1 MTAPHR
7 SPRRLLA
14 AVAVLAALALV
25 AACSGDDSASSGTS
39 TTSTTSGSGTS
50 APDRIEP
57 VPSAGCAAAA
67 SNASGSN
74 AGVTNAGVT
83 DERRTLD
90 VEGVERWYLLT
101 TPPAGTG
108 NDPMPLLLDFHGLAE
123 GAEIHSLMSGFGA
136 IAQREGFVLAQPN
149 GTGSPVRWEA
159 TPEDNPDLR
168 FVDRLIDELGSVLCL
183 DLTRVYSTG
192 LSMGAMFTS
201 ALACARADRI
211 AAIAPVAGVLYQ
223 DGCDPDRP
231 MPVLAIHGT
240 ADPIVRFNGGIGDLG
255 GVLDGSADASS
266 VSLPPAD
273 IDGPGHPEAVRRWA
287 EHDGCSPTPVDSEP
301 VPDVVLRSYDCPPD
315 APVEFYV
322 VEGGGHSW
330 PGSEFSKGI
339 ASIVGPTNM
348 DLLASERI
356 WEFLSAQRRALD

>member
-1 MTAPHR
+1 MR
-7 SPRRLLA
+7 RRLSRRRPGFL
-14 AVAVLAALALV
+14 AVLAALALC
-25 AACSGDDSASSGTS
+25 AACSGGDSTEDTGTTDGASSATS
-39 TTSTTSGSGTS
+39 STDTT
-50 APDRIEP
+50 APERIEP
-57 VPSAGCAAAA
+57 VPSAGCGGTGPTAA
-67 SNASGSN
+67 
-74 AGVTNAGVT
+74 VTE
-83 DERRTLD
+83 ERRTLD
-90 VEGVERWYLLT
+90 VDGVERWYLLT
-101 TPPAGTG
+101 TPPPGPAGEVE
-108 NDPMPLLLDFHGLAE
+108 PMPLLLDFHGLAE

-159 TPEDNPDLR
+159 TPAANPDLT
-168 FVDRLIDELGSVLCL
+168 FTDELIDALGRDLCL
-183 DLTRVYSTG
+183 DLTRVYATG

-223 DGCDPDRP
+223 DGCEPDRP

-240 ADPIVRFNGGIGDLG
+240 ADPIVLFNGGIGDLG
-255 GVLDGSADASS
+255 GALDRSGDASS
-266 VSLPPAD
+266 VSLPPTD
-273 IDGPGHPEAVRRWA
+273 IDGPGHPDAVRRWA
-287 EHDGCSPTPVDSEP
+287 SHDGCAPTPVDTEP
-301 VPDVVLRSYDCPPD
+301 VPDVLLRTYDCPPD

-339 ASIVGPTNM
+339 ASVVGATNM

-356 WEFLSAQRRALD
+356 WEFLSAQRRAMD